1 MSEISPASPS
11 ASAPALVATRLAG
24 AAAGSHPAPVQIK
37 PEIPQINFLYQ
48 PLIAILPDS
57 SSPWMSF
64 FGERNVR
71 KMLHSSDG
79 QILPT
84 TEICI
89 IFRTCLINRPQTSAR
104 GSLPASTQRRQR
116 YGTPGDFADLGSRA
130 AVDKTLQRL
139 VAAGELRRIDRG
151 LYDRPRKS
159 NLTGK
164 PMVPDYRAVIRAV
177 ARRDQARVVVDG
189 MTAANDL
196 GLTTAVPARI
206 EVLVDA
212 RLKPIKLGKQVINF
226 KSAAPSRLYWAGRP
240 GMRVVQALYWMQ
252 DMMAGKDDR
261 QAVEN
266 VLSKLFANPQHGK
279 EIRDDLRAGLSAM
292 PIWMQDFLRP
302 LLEPDDAAEDHA

>member
-1 MSEISPASPS
+1 MSEKCRIVRTDDLAVDRNLHHISDM
-11 ASAPALVATRLAG
+11 LD
-24 AAAGSHPAPVQIK
+24 
-37 PEIPQINFLYQ
+37 Q
-48 PLIAILPDS
+48 PTTDLRPRLIARIDAT
-57 SSPWMSF
+57 
-64 FGERNVR
+64 
-71 KMLHSSDG
+71 
-79 QILPT
+79 PT
-84 TEICI
+84 EVW
-89 IFRTCLINRPQTSAR
+89 
-104 GSLPASTQRRQR
+104 
-116 YGTPGDFADLGSRA
+116 TPGDFADLGSRA
-130 AVDKTLQRL
+130 AVDKTLQRP

-164 PMVPDYRAVIRAV
+164 PMAPDYRAVIRAA

-212 RLKPIKLGKQVINF
+212 RLKPITLGKQVIHF

-252 DMMAGKDDR
+252 DMMTGKEDR

-302 LLEPDDAAEDHA
+302 LLESDDAAEDHS